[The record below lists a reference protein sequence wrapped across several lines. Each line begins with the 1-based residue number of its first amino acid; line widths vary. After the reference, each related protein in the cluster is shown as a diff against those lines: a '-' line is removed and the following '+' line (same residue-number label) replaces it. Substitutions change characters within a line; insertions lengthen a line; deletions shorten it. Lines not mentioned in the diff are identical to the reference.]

1 MKVYVITRGDY
12 SDYHIIGVSLD
23 KEKARNVARI
33 FSDDMYTANVEEYD
47 SDQFK
52 DAKYPLWDVT
62 FCSNRP
68 VVINKAD
75 YCSDYNVPKIVESF
89 VGTQG
94 VWVCQIRV
102 QAEDKDHAL
111 KIASDE
117 LAKYKAEKEGM

>member
-23 KEKARNVARI
+23 KKKAKDVARI
-33 FSDDMYTANVEEYD
+33 FSNDMYTANVEEYD

-52 DAKYPLWDVT
+52 DAKYPLWGVN
-62 FCSNRP
+62 FYSNKP

-75 YCSDYNVPKIVESF
+75 YCSDYNVPEIVESF
-89 VGTQG
+89 GAQG
-94 VWVCQIRV
+94 VWVCHIRV

-117 LAKYKAEKEGM
+117 LAKYKAEKEDI